1 MREEKENTAKD
12 FAIDKVNEIKSI
24 MWDLQYCRNIFLI
37 HQGCEEV
44 IKLANGILEHLEYL
58 DLKEDLLEKGA
69 EE

>member
-44 IKLANGILEHLEYL
+44 IRLANGISEHLEYL
-58 DLKEDLLEKGA
+58 DLKEDLLEKA
-69 EE
+69 SD